1 MKKID
6 VQVDKA
12 GNTPAVVFEI
22 VDENAVNQRI
32 DNFLLSRLKGVPKSH
47 VYQILSSGQVRVNKK
62 RVEAAYRLKIDDL
75 VRIPPVR
82 VAARGLA
89 SRIRIPENTALL
101 PRILFEDESLI
112 ALNKPSG
119 LAVHGGSGVSLGAI
133 ELLRR
138 EFPQLKFLELVH
150 RLDRETSGILLVAKK
165 RAALLGMH
173 AILRSGAKDGRIEK
187 HYLALVR
194 GVWKNE
200 RQHVKA
206 RLQKFHTAS
215 GERRVTVDQEGQ
227 EAHTVFKLVK
237 NFPGASLLDAE
248 IKTGRTHQIRVHL
261 AHVEFPILGDDKYG
275 DFALNKQLQ
284 RQGLKRMFLHAHRLA
299 FDHPVSGE
307 HIDIR
312 CPLPVELE
320 SYLETLAA
328 S

>member
-1 MKKID
+1 MKRSD
-6 VQVDKA
+6 APVDKT
-12 GNTPAVVFEI
+12 GNTPAVAFET
-22 VDENAVNQRI
+22 VDENAANQRI

-62 RVEAAYRLKIDDL
+62 RVEAAYRLQIDDL

-82 VAARGLA
+82 VAAKA
-89 SRIRIPENTALL
+89 PSSRIRIPENTALL
-101 PRILFEDESLI
+101 PRILFEDDSLI

-138 EFPQLKFLELVH
+138 EYQQLKFLELVH
-150 RLDRETSGILLVAKK
+150 RLDRETSGILMVAKK

-173 AILRSGAKDGRIEK
+173 AMLRSGAKAGRIEK
-187 HYLALVR
+187 HYLALVK

-200 RQHVKA
+200 HQHIKA

-215 GERRVTVDQEGQ
+215 GERRVTVDQDGL

-248 IKTGRTHQIRVHL
+248 IRTGRTHQIRVHL
-261 AHVEFPILGDDKYG
+261 AHVGFPILGDDKYG

-284 RQGLKRMFLHAHRLA
+284 RRGLKRMFLHAHRLA

-307 HIDIR
+307 RIDIQ
-312 CPLPVELE
+312 CALPVELE
-320 SYLETLAA
+320 SYLETLVAP
-328 S
+328 

>member
-6 VQVDKA
+6 APVDKT
-12 GNTPAVVFEI
+12 GNTPAVVFAT
-22 VDENAVNQRI
+22 VDENAANQRI

-62 RVEAAYRLKIDDL
+62 RVEAAYRLQIDDL

-82 VAARGLA
+82 VAAREPA

-101 PRILFEDESLI
+101 PRILFEDDSLI

-138 EFPQLKFLELVH
+138 EFPELKFLELVH

-173 AILRSGAKDGRIEK
+173 AMLRSGAKDGRIEK
-187 HYLALVR
+187 HYFALVK

-215 GERRVTVDQEGQ
+215 GERRVTVDQDGQ

-237 NFPGASLLDAE
+237 SFPGASLLDAE
-248 IKTGRTHQIRVHL
+248 IKTGRTHQIRVHR
-261 AHVEFPILGDDKYG
+261 AHVGFPILGDDKYG

-284 RQGLKRMFLHAHRLA
+284 RRGLKRMFLHAHRLA

-307 HIDIR
+307 RLDIQ

-328 S
+328 P

>member
-215 GERRVTVDQEGQ
+215 GERRVTVDQDGQ

>member
-1 MKKID
+1 MKKND
-6 VQVDKA
+6 APVGKM
-12 GNTPAVVFEI
+12 GNTPAVAFET

-47 VYQILSSGQVRVNKK
+47 VYQIVSSGQVRVNKK
-62 RVEAAYRLKIDDL
+62 RVEAAYRLQIDDL

-82 VAARGLA
+82 VAAKAPA

-101 PRILFEDESLI
+101 PLILFEDDSLI

-173 AILRSGAKDGRIEK
+173 SMLRSGAKDGRIEN
-187 HYLALVR
+187 HYLALVK

-215 GERRVTVDQEGQ
+215 GERRVTVDQDGQ

-237 NFPGASLLDAE
+237 SFPGASLLDAE

-261 AHVEFPILGDDKYG
+261 AHVGFPILGDDKYG
-275 DFALNKQLQ
+275 DFTLNKELH
-284 RQGLKRMFLHAHRLA
+284 RRGLKRMFLHAHRLS

-307 HIDIR
+307 RLDIQ

-328 S
+328 P